1 MTVRMQHQLNLL
13 WVAVATFLSMVVVV
27 IVSTVLTRDDKFVTV
42 VSRVPASYD
51 DPPYR
56 SLVFFGHAQN
66 VTTYFSM
73 KILQVGNQE
82 EKGGGNNSNIAVYN
96 ESWFSGDCGR
106 RSKDTCVVANVVT
119 NHTVHKTV
127 SMGIVEHPG
136 VSTLGYGIPVSIIL
150 GSKALLGILWAFD
163 RLVVAALLS
172 YVSFLFVLAH
182 SELRDSTHVV
192 SGFFAFA
199 SFLFCH
205 WYVMKRTYA
214 YYPWKV
220 TYKWSIF
227 TVSVMYTVLGFLSLT
242 EWNSGAY
249 VTYELCCIA
258 ALLPLQLF
266 PCHIMR
272 LMSPTELSIKMS
284 PLLLGDSDVVGCM
297 SGMSTPRFSVDTVS
311 ETAALQSAGGFSG
324 TTRDTNE
331 P

>member
-1 MTVRMQHQLNLL
+1 MQHQLNLL

-27 IVSTVLTRDDKFVTV
+27 IVSTALTLDDKFVTI
-42 VSRVPASYD
+42 VSPPPDSYD

-56 SLVFFGHAQN
+56 SLVFFGHTKD

-73 KILQVGNQE
+73 KILQVGKE
-82 EKGGGNNSNIAVYN
+82 EGRGGNDSSIAVYN
-96 ESWFSGDCGR
+96 ESWFRGDCGMR
-106 RSKDTCVVANVVT
+106 TKDTCVIANVFT

-227 TVSVMYTVLGFLSLT
+227 TVSAMYTVLGLLSLT
-242 EWNSGAY
+242 DWNSDSY

-284 PLLLGDSDVVGCM
+284 PLLLGDSDVIGCM
-297 SGMSTPRFSVDTVS
+297 SGMNTPRFSVDAVS
-311 ETAALQSAGGFSG
+311 ETAALQSAGGA
-324 TTRDTNE
+324 TRDANE
-331 P
+331 V